1 VVVVVAVSLHSAA
14 GMSEA
19 MMREAREK
27 TDFWQHLDYSAI
39 RAQRG
44 GATAAAAAAGDGDDD
59 DDDGDDGAGRARAR
73 VSTACSSGSAGGFA
87 CSNVDLQS
95 FLTLEDIGCGYES
108 LTFTHSLTH
117 TYTHTYIHTYS
128 HTYIHSHIYS
138 LTNTLTRSLTHT
150 YTHSHTNTLTH
161 TFTHSIIQS
170 LPSTDSLNNLIHMRN
185 RLRTHPL
192 IVVCL

>member
-1 VVVVVAVSLHSAA
+1 
-14 GMSEA
+14 

-108 LTFTHSLTH
+108 LTLTH
-117 TYTHTYIHTYS
+117 IYIP
-128 HTYIHSHIYS
+128 SHIYS
-138 LTNTLTRSLTHT
+138 LTNTLTH
-150 YTHSHTNTLTH
+150 TLTH
-161 TFTHSIIQS
+161 SLNHSITS
-170 LPSTDSLNNLIHMRN
+170 KY
-185 RLRTHPL
+185 
-192 IVVCL
+192 

>member
-1 VVVVVAVSLHSAA
+1 MSWLIKQSSLLPLLVVVVAVSLHSAA

-44 GATAAAAAAGDGDDD
+44 GATTAAAGND
-59 DDDGDDGAGRARAR
+59 DDGAGRARAR

-108 LTFTHSLTH
+108 LTLTHSLTH
-117 TYTHTYIHTYS
+117 I
-128 HTYIHSHIYS
+128 
-138 LTNTLTRSLTHT
+138 
-150 YTHSHTNTLTH
+150 YTHSRI
-161 TFTHSIIQS
+161 HSITS
-170 LPSTDSLNNLIHMRN
+170 KY
-185 RLRTHPL
+185 
-192 IVVCL
+192 

>member
-1 VVVVVAVSLHSAA
+1 MSWLIKQSSLLPLLLVVVAVSLHSAA

-44 GATAAAAAAGDGDDD
+44 GATTAAGDGDDD
-59 DDDGDDGAGRARAR
+59 DDDDDGAGRARAR

-108 LTFTHSLTH
+108 LTLTHSLTH
-117 TYTHTYIHTYS
+117 I
-128 HTYIHSHIYS
+128 
-138 LTNTLTRSLTHT
+138 
-150 YTHSHTNTLTH
+150 YTHSRI
-161 TFTHSIIQS
+161 HSITS
-170 LPSTDSLNNLIHMRN
+170 KY
-185 RLRTHPL
+185 
-192 IVVCL
+192 

>member
-1 VVVVVAVSLHSAA
+1 MSWLIKQSSLLPLLVVVVAVSLHSAA

-44 GATAAAAAAGDGDDD
+44 GATAAAAGND
-59 DDDGDDGAGRARAR
+59 DDGAGRARAR

-108 LTFTHSLTH
+108 LTLTH
-117 TYTHTYIHTYS
+117 IYIP
-128 HTYIHSHIYS
+128 SHIYS
-138 LTNTLTRSLTHT
+138 LTNTLTH
-150 YTHSHTNTLTH
+150 TLTH
-161 TFTHSIIQS
+161 SLNHSITS
-170 LPSTDSLNNLIHMRN
+170 KY
-185 RLRTHPL
+185 
-192 IVVCL
+192 

>member
-1 VVVVVAVSLHSAA
+1 MSWLIKQSSLLPLLVVLVVVAVSLHSAA

-44 GATAAAAAAGDGDDD
+44 GATAAAAAANAGGGGDDD
-59 DDDGDDGAGRARAR
+59 DDDAGRARAR
-73 VSTACSSGSAGGFA
+73 VSTACSGGSAGGFA

-108 LTFTHSLTH
+108 FTLTHSLTH
-117 TYTHTYIHTYS
+117 SYA
-128 HTYIHSHIYS
+128 HSHIH
-138 LTNTLTRSLTHT
+138 TLTQLIT
-150 YTHSHTNTLTH
+150 
-161 TFTHSIIQS
+161 QS
-170 LPSTDSLNNLIHMRN
+170 LNHSVTPKY
-185 RLRTHPL
+185 
-192 IVVCL
+192 